1 MPFRALSC
9 EGEQQDSRGERSND
23 GSPEGRL
30 GWQEF
35 ASDEVVGSPCNG
47 SDRSYKLYAQHD
59 LLEGEFD
66 VLATLRRLGDPF
78 ETSAG
83 RLAAQTMVT
92 TGAMSKRLDRLERAG
107 LVTRRVSGVDGRGRV
122 IALTE
127 KGRAI
132 IDAAFTDHVA
142 NEHRLVEAM
151 SADDRLALAGIL
163 GRWSTRLE
171 QSLPAGS

>member
-1 MPFRALSC
+1 MASMIIDDHVSEVLAHW
-9 EGEQQDSRGERSND
+9 ERERPD
-23 GSPEGRL
+23 LDASPIGIVGRMHRIAARL
-30 GWQEF
+30 TPELT
-35 ASDEVVGSPCNG
+35 AV
-47 SDRSYKLYAQHD
+47 YAQHD

-83 RLAAQTMVT
+83 RLASQTMVT